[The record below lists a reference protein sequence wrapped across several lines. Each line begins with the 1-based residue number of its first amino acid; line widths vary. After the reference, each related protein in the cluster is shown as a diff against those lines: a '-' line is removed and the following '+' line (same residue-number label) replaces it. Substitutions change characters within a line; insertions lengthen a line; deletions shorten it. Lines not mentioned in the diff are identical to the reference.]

1 MFCYYP
7 YSKYDVVKTFAKN
20 VFMLLIVLVL
30 MKFILP
36 LVLNQLPSDSSILF
50 RLAIASVLQL
60 IIFII
65 VGSLLNLEEFI
76 SALIIVKKRLGV
88 K

>member
-1 MFCYYP
+1 
-7 YSKYDVVKTFAKN
+7 
-20 VFMLLIVLVL
+20 MLLIVLVL

-65 VGSLLNLEEFI
+65 VGSILNLEEFI